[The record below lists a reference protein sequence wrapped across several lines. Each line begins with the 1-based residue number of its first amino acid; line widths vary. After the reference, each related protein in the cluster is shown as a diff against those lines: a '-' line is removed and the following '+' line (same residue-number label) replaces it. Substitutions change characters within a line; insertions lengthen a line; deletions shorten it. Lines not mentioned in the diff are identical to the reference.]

1 MQPNVYFLRIRLFSN
16 KNNQSFVR
24 VAMRTASF
32 QFILLLLLAATAL
45 HTGAQTVTDTFRYSG
60 AIVQWAVPQGV
71 TAITITARGAEG
83 VTGRYDSAAG
93 LGAYLKG
100 DFAVTPGTVLKILVG
115 QKPVRTDFVN
125 GGGGSFVTTSANAPL
140 LVAGGGGG
148 SGQIDAP
155 SKHGQAGPT
164 GGRGAGDG
172 GAGAGGTPGSGGAQG
187 SGGAGGGGGL
197 LTDGGGGTRGGQA
210 FVNGGAG
217 GGANTNVPGGF
228 GGGGGSSGGGGA
240 GGGGF
245 SGGGG
250 GGFTP
255 SATGSKFGVG
265 GGGGSFNGGTAQ
277 TNTGGVNSGNG
288 LVTITYTCLPIGP
301 GNPDTDG
308 DGTGNACDADDDGD
322 GDPDTRDCAPQD
334 PTIGPGVIEVC
345 DGVDNNCNGQT
356 DEGFTNTDGDAFAD
370 CTDADDD
377 NDGVL
382 DTEDNCSLAGNPDQL
397 DTDSDGSGNVCDADD
412 DDDGDPDATDCAPL
426 DAAINR
432 NATEV
437 CNGIDDDCDGA
448 VDEGFTDTDGDGT
461 ADCVDGD
468 DDNDGVADASDNCLL
483 VANADQTDTDSD
495 GAGDAC
501 DGDDDGDG
509 ALDTEDCQPLN
520 GAIYPGAAEL
530 CNGVDDDCNGLA
542 DDGIQ
547 TTYYFD
553 GDNDS
558 FGDPAKSITTCGTPP
573 AHYIVQGGDC
583 DDNDNDNYPGAP
595 EICDGEDNDCD
606 GAVDEGVTRTYYQDS
621 DGDGYGNSP
630 VSVQVC
636 SAPLGYVY
644 KSGDCNDQDRATY
657 PGARE
662 ACDGRDNDCDGYV
675 DEGLTQ
681 YTYYR
686 DADGDG
692 WGNSGV
698 TKKSCSK
705 PSGYVSKK
713 DDCND
718 GNNKIYPGAPELCDG
733 RDNDCDGIVDEGLTQ
748 RTFYRD
754 ADSDGW
760 GNNRVTKKA
769 CAAPPG
775 YVSRK
780 GDCND
785 NNNKVYPG
793 APVTDGNGID
803 DDCSEYKGAILAD
816 ELTMVEEVNNYLKA
830 DISPNPSTSYFTLRI
845 NGETGKFVQLRITDA
860 AGQVKE
866 QRQNLNPV
874 TTVAFGHQY
883 RPGVYFAEAMQKGRR
898 VVVKCIKL

>member
-1 MQPNVYFLRIRLFSN
+1 MTLPANAQSGGCPAPGFEPATNFGVADAPYSVTAGDFNEDGNLDLAVA
-16 KNNQSFVR
+16 NQSSDNVS
-24 VAMRTASF
+24 V
-32 QFILLLLLAATAL
+32 LL
-45 HTGAQTVTDTFRYSG
+45 
-60 AIVQWAVPQGV
+60 
-71 TAITITARGAEG
+71 
-83 VTGRYDSAAG
+83 
-93 LGAYLKG
+93 
-100 DFAVTPGTVLKILVG
+100 
-115 QKPVRTDFVN
+115 
-125 GGGGSFVTTSANAPL
+125 
-140 LVAGGGGG
+140 
-148 SGQIDAP
+148 
-155 SKHGQAGPT
+155 
-164 GGRGAGDG
+164 
-172 GAGAGGTPGSGGAQG
+172 
-187 SGGAGGGGGL
+187 
-197 LTDGGGGTRGGQA
+197 
-210 FVNGGAG
+210 
-217 GGANTNVPGGF
+217 NT
-228 GGGGGSSGGGGA
+228 
-240 GGGGF
+240 
-245 SGGGG
+245 
-250 GGFTP
+250 
-255 SATGSKFGVG
+255 
-265 GGGGSFNGGTAQ
+265 
-277 TNTGGVNSGNG
+277 
-288 LVTITYTCLPIGP
+288 C
-301 GNPDTDG
+301 NPDTDG
-308 DGTGNACDADDDGD
+308 DGIPDA
-322 GDPDTRDCAPQD
+322 Q
-334 PTIGPGVIEVC
+334 
-345 DGVDNNCNGQT
+345 
-356 DEGFTNTDGDAFAD
+356 
-370 CTDADDD
+370 
-377 NDGVL
+377 
-382 DTEDNCSLAGNPDQL
+382 DNCSLAANLDQL
-397 DTDSDGSGNVCDADD
+397 DTDGDGSGNVCDADD
-412 DDDGDPDATDCAPL
+412 DNDGDPDATDCAPL

-483 VANADQTDTDSD
+483 VANADQIDTDSD

-553 GDNDS
+553 GDND
-558 FGDPAKSITTCGTPP
+558 GYGHPLKSVTTCGTPP

-621 DGDGYGNSP
+621 DGDGYGNSS
-630 VSVQVC
+630 VSVRAC
-636 SAPLGYVY
+636 SQPAGYIY
-644 KSGDCNDQDRATY
+644 KKGDCNDQDRATY

-662 ACDGRDNDCDGYV
+662 VCDGRDNDCDGFV

-681 YTYYR
+681 YTY
-686 DADGDG
+686 
-692 WGNSGV
+692 
-698 TKKSCSK
+698 
-705 PSGYVSKK
+705 
-713 DDCND
+713 
-718 GNNKIYPGAPELCDG
+718 
-733 RDNDCDGIVDEGLTQ
+733 
-748 RTFYRD
+748 YRD

-866 QRQNLNPV
+866 QRQNLSPV

-883 RPGVYFAEAMQKGRR
+883 RPGVYFAEVMQKGRR